1 MCYICYTNRITMT
14 YRRMKREVFTQY
26 DLSDGSQIQFEI
38 TELSRLFAE
47 NGPHPCEAHI
57 HSFYQIIWFRKGTGV
72 HYVDFK
78 EYPVADG
85 TVFFISPG
93 QIHYFEA
100 GRAVEGVVIHFNES
114 FLSDEGSSENVFLKY
129 NVFNAF
135 DASPYYHIHHVGKL
149 EFLIGEMEEEARNEG
164 LFAHR
169 DLLKYLIKMLLI
181 YVQRTGK
188 RGNGLPLCIN
198 NAANRTFV
206 RFRQALEHHYR
217 SMHTVKEY
225 ANLLNVSAKT
235 LTNCVYESSHSTPL
249 ALINE
254 RIVLEAKRQLLH
266 SSLKVKEI
274 AFQLGFEDPSY
285 FVKFFKRHVGCLPAE
300 FRER

>member
-1 MCYICYTNRITMT
+1 
-14 YRRMKREVFTQY
+14 MKKTVFTQY
-26 DLSDGSQIQFEI
+26 DLSPASQIQFEI

-47 NGPHPCEAHI
+47 SGSHPYEVHI
-57 HSFYQIIWFRKGTGV
+57 HSFYQIIWFKKGTGV

-78 EYPVADG
+78 EYPATDN
-85 TVFFISPG
+85 TMFFISPG
-93 QIHYFEA
+93 QIHYFEENC
-100 GRAVEGVVIHFNES
+100 RAEGIVIHFNES

-135 DASPYYHIHHVGKL
+135 DAAPYYRIRREDADKL
-149 EFLIGEMEEEARNEG
+149 AFLVREMEEETHNEE
-164 LFAHR
+164 LFAHK
-169 DLLKYLIKMLLI
+169 DLLKYLIKMMLI
-181 YVQRTGK
+181 YVQRTGE
-188 RGNGLPLCIN
+188 RGNGLPLCIH

-206 RFRQALEHHYR
+206 RFRQMLEHHYR

-225 ANLLNVSAKT
+225 ANHLNVSTKT
-235 LTNCVYESSHSTPL
+235 LTNCVYESSRSTPL

-274 AFQLGFEDPSY
+274 AFQLDFEDPSY
-285 FVKFFKRHVGCLPAE
+285 FVKFFKRHTGCLPAD
-300 FRER
+300 FREQ